1 MGSAAL
7 GKFFSIDRNFPLS
20 QLSLELWI
28 DGLPTQK
35 GGVENMLFKPDEIL
49 DDIKQFIDLEDGDVI
64 MTGTPE
70 GVGEVVSGA
79 EFVGRVF

>member
-1 MGSAAL
+1 
-7 GKFFSIDRNFPLS
+7 
-20 QLSLELWI
+20 
-28 DGLPTQK
+28 
-35 GGVENMLFKPDEIL
+35 MLFKPDEIL